1 MRTDDIIKKSI
12 AENYDKFF
20 AVPLAV
26 SVEGAVI
33 EVKAYN
39 EQRETRETLRFYL
52 DKRNA
57 ESITVSHFAYSEDF
71 LKMLKYAKANYIAV
85 LNAKLGICYFLDPK
99 KSDFSAKD
107 EWGEWLSIYKNPKNE
122 RVLQPDK

>member
-1 MRTDDIIKKSI
+1 MRTDDIIRKSI
-12 AENYDKFF
+12 TENYDKFF
-20 AVPLAV
+20 TVPLAV

-57 ESITVSHFAYSEDF
+57 ESITASHFAYSEDF
-71 LKMLKYAKANYIAV
+71 IKMTKYSKADYIAV
-85 LNAKLGICYFLDPK
+85 INAKLGLCYFLNPS

-107 EWGEWLSIYKNPKNE
+107 EWGEWLSIYKNPKKNK
-122 RVLQPDK
+122 LI

>member
-1 MRTDDIIKKSI
+1 MRTDDIIRKSI
-12 AENYDKFF
+12 TENYDKFF
-20 AVPLAV
+20 TVPLAV

-57 ESITVSHFAYSEDF
+57 
-71 LKMLKYAKANYIAV
+71 
-85 LNAKLGICYFLDPK
+85 
-99 KSDFSAKD
+99 
-107 EWGEWLSIYKNPKNE
+107 
-122 RVLQPDK
+122 